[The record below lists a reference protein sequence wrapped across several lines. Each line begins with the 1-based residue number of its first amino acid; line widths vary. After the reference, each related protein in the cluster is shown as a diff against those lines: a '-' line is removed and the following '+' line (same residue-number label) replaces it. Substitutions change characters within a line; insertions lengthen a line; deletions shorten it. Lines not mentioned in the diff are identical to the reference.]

1 MATEVIMPKVDMVME
16 TGTFVEW
23 LKQEGE
29 SVEKGDAL
37 FVISTEKAAIEVDAP
52 ADGILAGLSAKPDDV
67 IPVTEVIAYILEP
80 GEELPEKTS
89 PVLDVKP
96 AFDEKH
102 DEKIDESEDLFLSSL
117 SIDEKPRATPLA
129 RRMAEDFGIDLNHL
143 TGRGPKGRIHKADV
157 IDYQEALTSDQLGID
172 GSIEVAPSEPT
183 WMPNLPGARKP
194 GLIPLPQA
202 RRKEVIP
209 LSGPRKIIA
218 ERMTYSAFS
227 APHINISL
235 NIDMTDVL
243 RFRQHLQENQTYQN
257 KPGISITAI
266 LAYCVA
272 WVLPLHP
279 YLNASLSNEQ
289 IILWEDIHLGIA
301 MSINGGLIV
310 PVIRE
315 CQHKNVFQLA
325 ESLVDLVDRGRNR
338 RLLPAEMSGST
349 FTISNLGMYDVESF
363 TAVIN
368 PPESAILAVGKI
380 VETPIRSNGQIEFK
394 PMMNVTVSADHRV
407 LDGASVAAFLQELK
421 SKMENPFFLAKSI
434 ESRA

>member
-23 LKQEGE
+23 LKQENELVQKGE
-29 SVEKGDAL
+29 PL
-37 FVISTEKAAIEVDAP
+37 FVISTEKASIEVDAP
-52 ADGILAGLSAKPDDV
+52 ADGILAGLSAKADDV

-80 GEELPEKTS
+80 GEELPEIHSTGA
-89 PVLDVKP
+89 DIKP
-96 AFDEKH
+96 ADEKPH
-102 DEKIDESEDLFLSSL
+102 AEINFEPEDLSSSSP
-117 SIDEKPRATPLA
+117 SIDEKPRSTPLA
-129 RRMAEDFGIDLNHL
+129 RRMAEDFGIDLHRL

-157 IDYQEALTSDQLGID
+157 MEFQKALSSEQLGMKGSKKVAGSELTS
-172 GSIEVAPSEPT
+172 VPS
-183 WMPNLPGARKP
+183 LSGARAP
-194 GLIPLPQA
+194 MLVPLPQA
-202 RRKEVIP
+202 RRKEVVP

-235 NIDMTDVL
+235 TVDMTEVL
-243 RFRQHLQENQTYQN
+243 RFRRYLQENQTHQ
-257 KPGISITAI
+257 KESGISITSI
-266 LAYCVA
+266 LASCVA
-272 WVLPLHP
+272 RVLPQHP
-279 YLNASLSNEQ
+279 YLNASLSNDQ

-301 MSINGGLIV
+301 MNNDAGLVV

-315 CQHKNVFQLA
+315 CQRKNVFQIA

-338 RLLPAEMSGST
+338 RLLPTEMSGST
-349 FTISNLGMYDVESF
+349 FTISNLGMYAVEMF

-380 VETPIRSNGQIEFK
+380 VETPVRSSGQIDFK
-394 PMMNVTVSADHRV
+394 PMMNLTVSADHRV

-421 SKMENPFFLAKSI
+421 INMENPFFLAKSI
-434 ESRA
+434 ESPA